1 MAQVTLLNDME
12 QPTWEKNLEKN
23 RYIYVYNELLCC
35 TPEANIALLINYTP
49 IENKNI
55 ENFLKKKRR
64 KKLSYTHTHA
74 VLPEMRQ
81 VIYIFELAR

>member
-35 TPEANIALLINYTP
+35 TTEANIALLINYNP

-55 ENFLKKKRR
+55 ENFLKKK
-64 KKLSYTHTHA
+64 KKEKTLIHTHTCSA
-74 VLPEMRQ
+74 
-81 VIYIFELAR
+81 ARNEASDLHI

>member
-23 RYIYVYNELLCC
+23 RYMYVYNELLCC
-35 TPEANIALLINYTP
+35 TPEANIALLINCTP

-55 ENFLKKKRR
+55 ETFKKK
-64 KKLSYTHTHA
+64 KKEGKNSHTHTHA